1 MTHAGRAFRHMQ
13 EVAERLALGRE
24 CAQSPTVSKDSLH
37 YGQRKSGGGAR
48 CRGHYDTVRTAKRLS
63 GAASGR
69 LNIDNCFFAHRP

>member
-37 YGQRKSGGGAR
+37 YGQRKSGEGA
-48 CRGHYDTVRTAKRLS
+48 LS
-63 GAASGR
+63 GILRHGSHSEGSLKELRLAA
-69 LNIDNCFFAHRP
+69 